1 MKDINVAM
9 VSKWHVHAPDFA
21 EKLLTYPGVHITAVW
36 DEDLQRGQEWA
47 DELGAQFFPDYEALL
62 DDESI
67 DGVVVCAA
75 TMAHDELILRAAEK
89 GKHIFVEKA
98 PFGTVE
104 GAYRARD
111 AIRQAGVKFL
121 VSDPIE
127 KPHALYIR
135 ELIDAGKLGHI
146 TNVHV
151 RTVHAKALDLSQ
163 PPGFYSKEEGG
174 GGAMMDMGCHGVH
187 TLQYFLGDPV
197 SCVSVFDSMT
207 DRAKEY
213 HAEDNAAAIFQFKG
227 GSIGIVETGWVS
239 PAETYLLDV
248 CGTKGSVH
256 VHGRFELYECFEGG
270 QWEKVPENAFPEPLT
285 YPLLHWVQCIQTDS
299 AINRC
304 TIDDAVIFT
313 EMLAAAYR
321 AEGNTTDVR

>member
-62 DDESI
+62 D
-67 DGVVVCAA
+67 
-75 TMAHDELILRAAEK
+75 
-89 GKHIFVEKA
+89 
-98 PFGTVE
+98 
-104 GAYRARD
+104 
-111 AIRQAGVKFL
+111 
-121 VSDPIE
+121 
-127 KPHALYIR
+127 
-135 ELIDAGKLGHI
+135 
-146 TNVHV
+146 
-151 RTVHAKALDLSQ
+151 
-163 PPGFYSKEEGG
+163 
-174 GGAMMDMGCHGVH
+174 
-187 TLQYFLGDPV
+187 
-197 SCVSVFDSMT
+197 
-207 DRAKEY
+207 
-213 HAEDNAAAIFQFKG
+213 NAAAIFQFKG

-248 CGTKGSVH
+248 CGTNGSVH

-270 QWEKVPENAFPEPLT
+270 YWEHVPESRFPEPLT

-304 TIDDAVIFT
+304 TIDDAVTFT

-321 AEGNTTDVR
+321 AESNTADV